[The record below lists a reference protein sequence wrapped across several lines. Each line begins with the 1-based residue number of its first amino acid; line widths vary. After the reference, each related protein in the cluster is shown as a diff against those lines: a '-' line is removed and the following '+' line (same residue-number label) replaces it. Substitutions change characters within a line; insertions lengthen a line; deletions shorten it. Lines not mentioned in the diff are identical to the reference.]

1 MNKQQKMGVI
11 LIVIGALLLLN
22 QFQWVRLSGKNMIA
36 LFSVL
41 LGMLMIKKA
50 FSRPERKG
58 LLGGSFFVIWGVLLF
73 AFSYN
78 AYPLGRT
85 LFLGNLFLSIGFA
98 NLIYFIFSGNSKS
111 INLFVFALFAG
122 LGGSMVA
129 AFYGKLNV
137 WKLEEILATYW
148 PVVLILFGAFI
159 LVDSYRNKRG
169 VPKDDFEIS
178 DNPENDPSGH

>member
-1 MNKQQKMGVI
+1 MNKQQRLGLVLII
-11 LIVIGALLLLN
+11 LGGLLLLN
-22 QFQWVRLSGKNMIA
+22 QFQLVRLSGKNIIA

-41 LGMLMIKKA
+41 LGILMIKKA

-58 LLGGSFFVIWGVLLF
+58 LLGGSFFVIWGVLLA

-85 LFLGNLFLSIGFA
+85 LFLGNLFLSLGLA
-98 NLIYFIFSGNSKS
+98 NLIYFIFSGVTKS
-111 INLFVFALFAG
+111 IHLFTFALFTG

-137 WKLEEILATYW
+137 WKLEDILSTYW

-159 LVDSYRNKRG
+159 LVDSYRNRHKEL
-169 VPKDDFEIS
+169 KDDFDVSEKS
-178 DNPENDPSGH
+178 EDEVSEH